1 MAETLITTFA
11 PVVGQQHPIH
21 ELVLIPSGA
30 GRFEVTI
37 DDELVY
43 SKAATGQHTTNEY
56 ITGLVNA
63 RLKAGPG

>member
-1 MAETLITTFA
+1 MAETLITTFK
-11 PVVGQQHPIH
+11 PVLGKEHPI
-21 ELVLIPSGA
+21 EQIILIPSGN

-56 ITGLVNA
+56 IIQKA
-63 RLKAGPG
+63 RVRLLK